1 MKSARLAVV
10 VGMAMALA
18 LFPRIATSQLEPT
31 PIIVVDVQQIM
42 REAAA
47 VVAIQE
53 QIDVYRQTYQEE
65 FGRVEQDLRAAEAQL
80 AEDRE
85 HLPQEEFIQLRRE
98 FERTVVDLQ
107 REAQQRRSALDGAL
121 NDGMTEVRAALIEVI
136 TEIARE
142 QGARMVLDRSNVVI
156 VDSVL
161 DFSDEALA
169 RLNQR
174 LSTIAIVVP
183 E

>member
-1 MKSARLAVV
+1 
-10 VGMAMALA
+10 
-18 LFPRIATSQLEPT
+18 
-31 PIIVVDVQQIM
+31 
-42 REAAA
+42 
-47 VVAIQE
+47 
-53 QIDVYRQTYQEE
+53 
-65 FGRVEQDLRAAEAQL
+65 
-80 AEDRE
+80 
-85 HLPQEEFIQLRRE
+85 
-98 FERTVVDLQ
+98 
-107 REAQQRRSALDGAL
+107 
-121 NDGMTEVRAALIEVI
+121 MTEVRAALIEVI

>member
-1 MKSARLAVV
+1 MRLARLAVFL
-10 VGMAMALA
+10 GMALAMALPA
-18 LFPRIATSQLEPT
+18 RPAAAQLDPT

-42 REAAA
+42 RESAA
-47 VVAIQE
+47 VIAIQA
-53 QIDVYRQTYQEE
+53 QIDVYRQGYQEE
-65 FGRVEQDLRAAEAQL
+65 FARIEQDLRAAESEL

-85 HLPQEEFIQLRRE
+85 DLPQEEFIQRRRE

-107 REAQQRRSALDGAL
+107 RQAQQRRSALDAAL
-121 NDGMTEVRAALIEVI
+121 NDGMADVRAALIEVI

-174 LSTIAIVVP
+174 LPTIVITAP